1 MNASAEWLSA
11 FVDSGLSPREL
22 RDLITER
29 AATVDAIEPVRAD
42 LAALVVGR
50 VVEAARHPDS
60 DHLWVTRVDAGG
72 PDLLDVVCGAPNVT
86 AGVLYPFAPVGTT
99 MPNGITIE
107 RRKIRGQVSNGMLCS
122 ARELGLGEDHEGIL
136 ALTTTAAPGTPLL
149 DAMPIGDTR
158 LVIDVL
164 PNRPDLLS
172 HQGVAREI
180 AAATGGT
187 VNRPEIAEE
196 KPFVIRTHTMK
207 ATSGKVG
214 DVTVKLEDTD

>member
-22 RDLITER
+22 RDLITAR
-29 AATVDAIEPVRAD
+29 AATVDAIEPVRGD

-122 ARELGLGEDHEGIL
+122 ARELGLGEDHDGIL
-136 ALTTTAAPGTPLL
+136 ALDHDRGAGHSIARCNAHRRYPAGDRRAAEPPGS
-149 DAMPIGDTR
+149 AVASGR
-158 LVIDVL
+158 
-164 PNRPDLLS
+164 RP
-172 HQGVAREI
+172 
-180 AAATGGT
+180 
-187 VNRPEIAEE
+187 
-196 KPFVIRTHTMK
+196 
-207 ATSGKVG
+207 
-214 DVTVKLEDTD
+214 